1 MDRGPRRRGREHL
14 RDGRGQEAV
23 RSRAVKKTPTIWAR
37 PSGFA
42 VDSPLEEAVSS
53 EPVSEVGG
61 LGAWELRTI
70 PRWLWM
76 ITEAEKG
83 LFRARYAGF
92 LVFSLGSF
100 SRSLRS

>member
-1 MDRGPRRRGREHL
+1 MSRPPLVAGAPESQFA
-14 RDGRGQEAV
+14 RD
-23 RSRAVKKTPTIWAR
+23 SL
-37 PSGFA
+37 
-42 VDSPLEEAVSS
+42 LEEAVSS